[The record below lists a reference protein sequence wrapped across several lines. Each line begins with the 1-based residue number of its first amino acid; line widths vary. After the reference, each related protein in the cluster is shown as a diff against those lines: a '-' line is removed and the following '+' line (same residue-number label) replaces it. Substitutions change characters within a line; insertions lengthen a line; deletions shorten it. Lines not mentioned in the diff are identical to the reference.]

1 MKQKVLAL
9 TAAAVLALSLA
20 GCMPQQQPPAPQG
33 GAEDA
38 QNSAQENQ
46 PAAANPFGGRKDPA
60 AQEPE
65 KTELRV
71 NVNGT
76 DQTVPAT
83 VYAGAVYTIAVP
95 EGWERDENE
104 PQWNPAAN
112 DDVEL
117 TIRFYGGKKTEAVL
131 KLFQRDREDYVF
143 EEARES
149 QLGGAGKVTEL
160 RGSEMEDGQITDL
173 IAYFLETEQG
183 CFGILLECPG
193 ADAETYGAY
202 LGAMANSFQLKP
214 QK

>member
-76 DQTVPAT
+76 DQTVPA
-83 VYAGAVYTIAVP
+83 VSYTH
-95 EGWERDENE
+95 
-104 PQWNPAAN
+104 
-112 DDVEL
+112 L
-117 TIRFYGGKKTEAVL
+117 TLPTTP
-131 KLFQRDREDYVF
+131 YV
-143 EEARES
+143 
-149 QLGGAGKVTEL
+149 
-160 RGSEMEDGQITDL
+160 
-173 IAYFLETEQG
+173 
-183 CFGILLECPG
+183 
-193 ADAETYGAY
+193 
-202 LGAMANSFQLKP
+202 
-214 QK
+214 

>member
-1 MKQKVLAL
+1 M
-9 TAAAVLALSLA
+9 
-20 GCMPQQQPPAPQG
+20 
-33 GAEDA
+33 
-38 QNSAQENQ
+38 
-46 PAAANPFGGRKDPA
+46 
-60 AQEPE
+60 
-65 KTELRV
+65 
-71 NVNGT
+71 
-76 DQTVPAT
+76 
-83 VYAGAVYTIAVP
+83 
-95 EGWERDENE
+95 
-104 PQWNPAAN
+104 
-112 DDVEL
+112 EL